1 MAMEGDGLR
10 LDGNAAAG
18 LLAEIFAVEMTTA
31 LASCANCGATGPG
44 GALLV
49 YAHGMGTIVRCHGC
63 DNALIRIARGRR
75 GYVLDLRGMSAL
87 RVEPEA

>member
-1 MAMEGDGLR
+1 MAMNDDLR

-31 LASCANCGATGPG
+31 VATCANCGATGPG

-49 YAHGMGTIVRCHGC
+49 YAHGMGTIVRCPGC
-63 DNALIRIARGRR
+63 GNALIRIARVRR
-75 GYVLDLRGMSAL
+75 GYLLDLRGTSTLQVSA
-87 RVEPEA
+87 EA

>member
-1 MAMEGDGLR
+1 MESDDLR

-18 LLAEIFAVEMTTA
+18 LLAEIFAVDVTTA
-31 LASCANCGATGPG
+31 LATCAGCGATGPG

-49 YAHGMGTIVRCHGC
+49 YAHGMGTILRCPGC
-63 DNALIRIARGRR
+63 GSALIRVARGRR
-75 GYVLDLRGMSAL
+75 GYVLDLRGMRVL